1 MLVKFFKRGSTKDN
15 NYSTGGNGAKDY
27 LLGKDYADGIPS
39 RDKAILLQGD
49 PDAVTELINSLEFSK
64 IYTSGCL
71 AFDGIESQKIT
82 ESDKLKLMNEF
93 EQCLFNGLDANQ
105 YCGYWVEHGDKIDP
119 VTNTPRLELNF
130 VFANVELTSGKSLS
144 VYYDKVDQNRVNLW
158 KDITNYEMGLSDP
171 NAPQKKRSIRISQ
184 ELPKTIKEFKSMI
197 NDHITELFKDENI
210 NNRDDVIAEL
220 KTQNYEITAI
230 KPKSIS
236 IKNPLGGERP
246 IRLEGA
252 FYEQTFNSRT
262 DLTKPTESARNNR
275 KNDPARSRETDP
287 ISSYE
292 RVQNSKSEYE
302 KLLKVRADKLS
313 KRYPVRSDDRP
324 TAEVRSNNQLTT
336 SDNRPVARIGDS
348 ESSDY
353 TAVKRHSITPD
364 EFVNRVRAEN
374 KPSIGE
380 GSKPSTTA
388 DREPSSE
395 FRIERSG
402 ADNATIRLV
411 RNDSLIANNDNDN
424 NVETKITQKPQAEPP
439 KPPPPIARPTP
450 DNRPTP
456 FNTQSTKKTKDK
468 EQDNYTFE
476 PNLRNNTNDRQST
489 NADNQNHFN
498 QFIKNFNQHTKQF
511 FERVTGTAKQGYER
525 LSSHIAEFKEQRQQR
540 STTIVG
546 LVGTATATNN
556 DIKRINDTA
565 TKLTS
570 DTKQA
575 SDRAKRANRELDRTN
590 QRAKPTTDYLHRVIA
605 VKLSIADKE
614 RIEREQALRQDQQRK
629 QAEVQKPKPT
639 ETPTAPTTQ
648 PKRSSFRP

>member
-15 NYSTGGNGAKDY
+15 NFSTGGNGAKDY

-49 PDAVTELINSLEFSK
+49 PEAVTELINSLEFSK

-93 EQCLFNGLDANQ
+93 EQCLFNGLDHNQ
-105 YCGYWVEHGDKIDP
+105 YAGYWVEHGDKIDP
-119 VTNTPRLELNF
+119 VTKTPRLELNF
-130 VFANVELTSGKSLS
+130 VFANVELTTGKSLS
-144 VYYDKVDQNRVNLW
+144 VYYDKVDQKRVNLW
-158 KDITNYEMGLSDP
+158 KDITNYEMQLSDP
-171 NAPQKKRSIRISQ
+171 NAPQRKRSIRISQ
-184 ELPKTIKEFKSMI
+184 ELPKTVKEFKSMI

-220 KTQNYEITAI
+220 KAQNYEITAI

-236 IKNPLGGERP
+236 IKNPMGGERP
-246 IRLEGA
+246 IRLDGA
-252 FYEQTFNSRT
+252 FYEQTFDTRT
-262 DLTKPTESARNNR
+262 NLTKPTVTQGNDR
-275 KNDPARSRETDP
+275 KDDPSRSRETDP
-287 ISSYE
+287 RSSYE
-292 RVQNSKSEYE
+292 RVQKSKSEYE
-302 KLLKVRADKLS
+302 KLLRVRADKLS
-313 KRYPVRSDDRP
+313 KRYAVRSDDRP
-324 TAEVRSNNQLTT
+324 RAQVQSDNQLTT
-336 SDNRPVARIGDS
+336 SDNRPATRIGDS

-364 EFVNRVRAEN
+364 EFVNRVRN
-374 KPSIGE
+374 IGNPNTGE
-380 GSKPSTTA
+380 SSKPSATT
-388 DREPSSE
+388 DREPYSE
-395 FRIERSG
+395 FRATRS
-402 ADNATIRLV
+402 DENNNAIRLV
-411 RNDSLIANNDNDN
+411 RNDSPIIDNDNDRI
-424 NVETKITQKPQAEPP
+424 VETKITQKPQAEPP

-456 FNTQSTKKTKDK
+456 FNTQSTKKNKDK

-476 PNLRNNTNDRQST
+476 PQDKDYDRQSANT
-489 NADNQNHFN
+489 DNQNHFN

-511 FERVTGTAKQGYER
+511 FERITGTAKHGYER

-540 STTIVG
+540 SATIVE

-565 TKLTS
+565 TKLIS

-575 SDRAKRANRELDRTN
+575 SDRAERANRELDRTN
-590 QRAKPTTDYLHRVIA
+590 QRAKPTTDYLERVIA
-605 VKLSIADKE
+605 VKLSIADRE

>member
-15 NYSTGGNGAKDY
+15 NFSTGGNGAKDY

-49 PDAVTELINSLEFSK
+49 PDAVTELINGLEFSK

-93 EQCLFNGLDANQ
+93 EQCLFNGLDHNQ
-105 YCGYWVEHGDKIDP
+105 YAGYWVEHGDKIDP

-130 VFANVELTSGKSLS
+130 VFANVELTTGKSLS

-158 KDITNYEMGLSDP
+158 KDIINHEMQLSDP
-171 NAPQKKRSIRISQ
+171 NSPQKKRSIRISQ
-184 ELPKTIKEFKSMI
+184 ELPKTVKEFKSMI

-220 KTQNYEITAI
+220 KAQNYEITAV

-236 IKNPLGGERP
+236 IKSPLGGERP

-262 DLTKPTESARNNR
+262 DLTKPTVTQGNDR
-275 KNDPARSRETDP
+275 KNDQARSRETDP
-287 ISSYE
+287 RSSYE

-302 KLLKVRADKLS
+302 KLLRVRADKLS

-324 TAEVRSNNQLTT
+324 RAQVQSDNQLTT
-336 SDNRPVARIGDS
+336 SDNRPVARAGDS

-364 EFVNRVRAEN
+364 EFINRVRETN
-374 KPSIGE
+374 RPDVGE
-380 GSKPSTTA
+380 SSKPSTTA
-388 DREPSSE
+388 GREPSSE

-411 RNDSLIANNDNDN
+411 RNDSPIIDNDNGN

-456 FNTQSTKKTKDK
+456 FNTQSTKKNKDK

-476 PNLRNNTNDRQST
+476 PQDKDHDRQLL

-511 FERVTGTAKQGYER
+511 FETVTDRAKQGYER
-525 LSSHIAEFKEQRQQR
+525 LSSHIAEFKDGRQQR
-540 STTIVG
+540 STTIAG
-546 LVGTATATNN
+546 LTQTATATNN

-605 VKLSIADKE
+605 VKLSIADRQ
-614 RIEREQALRQDQQRK
+614 RIEREQALRQEQQIK
-629 QAEVQKPKPT
+629 AKAEVQKPKPT
-639 ETPTAPTTQ
+639 ETPTAPR
-648 PKRSSFRP
+648 PKPPRPR

>member
-15 NYSTGGNGAKDY
+15 NFSTGGNGAKDY

-49 PDAVTELINSLEFSK
+49 PDAVTELINGLEFSK

-93 EQCLFNGLDANQ
+93 EQCLFNGLDHNQ
-105 YCGYWVEHGDKIDP
+105 YAGYWVEHGDKIDP
-119 VTNTPRLELNF
+119 VTKTPRLELNF

-158 KDITNYEMGLSDP
+158 KDITNHEMQLSDP

-236 IKNPLGGERP
+236 IKNPMGGERP

-252 FYEQTFNSRT
+252 FYEQTFDTRT
-262 DLTKPTESARNNR
+262 NLAKLSESQGNDR

-302 KLLKVRADKLS
+302 RLLKVRADKLS
-313 KRYPVRSDDRP
+313 KRYPIRSDDRP
-324 TAEVRSNNQLTT
+324 RAQVQSDNQLTT

-364 EFVNRVRAEN
+364 QFINRIRAEN
-374 KPSIGE
+374 S
-380 GSKPSTTA
+380 PSTGESSSPSSTA
-388 DREPSSE
+388 DREPYSE
-395 FRIERSG
+395 FRATRS
-402 ADNATIRLV
+402 DENNNAIRLV
-411 RNDSLIANNDNDN
+411 RNDSPIIDNDNDRI
-424 NVETKITQKPQAEPP
+424 VETKITQKPQAEPP

-456 FNTQSTKKTKDK
+456 FNAQSTKKNKDK

-476 PNLRNNTNDRQST
+476 PQDKDHDRQST
-489 NADNQNHFN
+489 NADNQNYFNGFIKHFN
-498 QFIKNFNQHTKQF
+498 HSTKQF
-511 FERVTGTAKQGYER
+511 LERVAGTAKQGYER
-525 LSSHIAEFKEQRQQR
+525 LSSHVRQLKDIQQQR
-540 STTIVG
+540 SATIDNAT
-546 LVGTATATNN
+546 GTATATNN

-565 TKLTS
+565 TKLIS

-590 QRAKPTTDYLHRVIA
+590 QRAKPTTDYLQRVIA
-605 VKLSIADKE
+605 VKLSIADRE
-614 RIEREQALRQDQQRK
+614 RIEREQTLRQEQQRK

-639 ETPTAPTTQ
+639 ETPTAQ
-648 PKRSSFRP
+648 RPKPPRPR

>member
-27 LLGKDYADGIPS
+27 LLGKDYAEGIPS
-39 RDKAILLQGD
+39 RDKAVLLQGD
-49 PDAVTELINSLEFSK
+49 PEAVTELINSLEFSK

-119 VTNTPRLELNF
+119 VTKTPRLELNF

-158 KDITNYEMGLSDP
+158 KDITNHEMQLSDP

-184 ELPKTIKEFKSMI
+184 ELPKTVKEFKSMI

-220 KTQNYEITAI
+220 KAQNYEITAI

-236 IKNPLGGERP
+236 IKSPLGGERP
-246 IRLEGA
+246 IRLDGA

-262 DLTKPTESARNNR
+262 DLTKPTVTQGNDR
-275 KNDPARSRETDP
+275 KNDQARSRETDP
-287 ISSYE
+287 RSSYE

-302 KLLKVRADKLS
+302 KLLRVRADKLS
-313 KRYPVRSDDRP
+313 KRYSVRSDDRP

-336 SDNRPVARIGDS
+336 SDNRPARTVSDS

-353 TAVKRHSITPD
+353 TTVKRHSITPD
-364 EFVNRVRAEN
+364 QFINRIRAEN
-374 KPSIGE
+374 SPSTGE
-380 GSKPSTTA
+380 SSKPSATA
-388 DREPSSE
+388 DREPHRE
-395 FRIERSG
+395 FGIEGSG
-402 ADNATIRLV
+402 TNNATIRFI
-411 RNDSLIANNDNDN
+411 RNDSLIVNNDNGN
-424 NVETKITQKPQAEPP
+424 NVETKIAQKPQAEPP

-456 FNTQSTKKTKDK
+456 FNTQSTKKNKDK
-468 EQDNYTFE
+468 EQNNYTFE
-476 PNLRNNTNDRQST
+476 PNLRNNTNDRQSIDP
-489 NADNQNHFN
+489 NNQNYFNGFIKHFN
-498 QFIKNFNQHTKQF
+498 DSTKQF
-511 FERVTGTAKQGYER
+511 FETVTDRAKQGYER

-540 STTIVG
+540 SATIVE

-565 TKLTS
+565 TKLTI

-575 SDRAKRANRELDRTN
+575 SDRAERANRELDRTN
-590 QRAKPTTDYLHRVIA
+590 QRAKPTADYLERVIA
-605 VKLSIADKE
+605 VKLSIADRQ

-639 ETPTAPTTQ
+639 ETPTAPR
-648 PKRSSFRP
+648 PKPPRPR

>member
-15 NYSTGGNGAKDY
+15 NFSTGGNGAKDY

-49 PDAVTELINSLEFSK
+49 PDAVTELINGLEFSK

-93 EQCLFNGLDANQ
+93 EQCLFSGLDRNQ

-130 VFANVELTSGKSLS
+130 VFANVELTTGKSLS

-158 KDITNYEMGLSDP
+158 KDITNHEMQLSDP
-171 NAPQKKRSIRISQ
+171 NSPQKKRSIRISQ
-184 ELPKTIKEFKSMI
+184 ELPKTVKEFKSMI

-220 KTQNYEITAI
+220 KAQNYEITAV

-236 IKNPLGGERP
+236 IKSPLGGERP

-262 DLTKPTESARNNR
+262 DLTKPTVTQGNDR
-275 KNDPARSRETDP
+275 KNDQARSRETDP
-287 ISSYE
+287 RSSYE

-302 KLLKVRADKLS
+302 KLLRVRADKLS

-324 TAEVRSNNQLTT
+324 RAQVQSDNQLTA

-348 ESSDY
+348 ESGDY

-364 EFVNRVRAEN
+364 EFVNRVRN
-374 KPSIGE
+374 IGNPNTGE
-380 GSKPSTTA
+380 SSKPSTTA
-388 DREPSSE
+388 DREPYSE
-395 FRIERSG
+395 FRATRS
-402 ADNATIRLV
+402 DENNNAIRLV
-411 RNDSLIANNDNDN
+411 RNDSPIIDNDNDRI
-424 NVETKITQKPQAEPP
+424 VETKITQKPQAEPP
-439 KPPPPIARPTP
+439 KPPPPIARTTP
-450 DNRPTP
+450 EQRPTP

-476 PNLRNNTNDRQST
+476 PQDKDHDRQSANT
-489 NADNQNHFN
+489 YNQNYFN
-498 QFIKNFNQHTKQF
+498 GFIQQFNHSTKQF
-511 FERVTGTAKQGYER
+511 FETVTGRAKQGYER
-525 LSSHIAEFKEQRQQR
+525 LSSHVRQLKDIQQQR
-540 STTIVG
+540 STTIAG
-546 LVGTATATNN
+546 LTQTATTTNN

-605 VKLSIADKE
+605 VKLSIADRQ

-629 QAEVQKPKPT
+629 QVGVQKDKSTEKPT
-639 ETPTAPTTQ
+639 PPTTH

>member
-15 NYSTGGNGAKDY
+15 NFSTGGNGAKDY

-49 PDAVTELINSLEFSK
+49 PDAVTELINGLEFSK

-93 EQCLFNGLDANQ
+93 EQCLFNGLDRNQ

-119 VTNTPRLELNF
+119 VTKTPRLELNF

-158 KDITNYEMGLSDP
+158 KDITNHEMQLSDP

-184 ELPKTIKEFKSMI
+184 ELPKTVKEFKSMI

-220 KTQNYEITAI
+220 KAQNYEITAI

-236 IKNPLGGERP
+236 IKNPMGGERP

-252 FYEQTFNSRT
+252 FYEQTFDTRT
-262 DLTKPTESARNNR
+262 NLAKLSESQGNDR
-275 KNDPARSRETDP
+275 KNDPSGSRETDP

-292 RVQNSKSEYE
+292 RVQKSKSEYE
-302 KLLKVRADKLS
+302 KLLRVRADKLS

-324 TAEVRSNNQLTT
+324 RAQVQSDNQLTA

-364 EFVNRVRAEN
+364 EFINRVRETN
-374 KPSIGE
+374 RPDVGE
-380 GSKPSTTA
+380 GSKPSATA
-388 DREPSSE
+388 GRESSSE
-395 FRIERSG
+395 FRIKRSG
-402 ADNATIRLV
+402 ADNATIRLI
-411 RNDSLIANNDNDN
+411 RNDRLIANNDNDN
-424 NVETKITQKPQAEPP
+424 NVEAKITQKPQAEPP

-468 EQDNYTFE
+468 EKNNYTFE
-476 PNLRNNTNDRQST
+476 PQDKDHDRQSANT
-489 NADNQNHFN
+489 YNQNYFN
-498 QFIKNFNQHTKQF
+498 GFIQQFNHSTKQF
-511 FERVTGTAKQGYER
+511 FETVTGRAKQGYER
-525 LSSHIAEFKEQRQQR
+525 LSSHVRQLKDIQQQR
-540 STTIVG
+540 STTIAG
-546 LVGTATATNN
+546 LTQTATTTNN

-590 QRAKPTTDYLHRVIA
+590 QRAKPTTDYLQRVIA

-614 RIEREQALRQDQQRK
+614 RIEREQTLRQEQQRK

-639 ETPTAPTTQ
+639 ETPTAQ
-648 PKRSSFRP
+648 RPKPPRPR

>member
-15 NYSTGGNGAKDY
+15 NFSTGGNGAKDY

-49 PDAVTELINSLEFSK
+49 PDAVTELINGLEFSK

-93 EQCLFNGLDANQ
+93 EQCLFNGLDPNQ
-105 YCGYWVEHGDKIDP
+105 FAGYWVEHGDKIDP
-119 VTNTPRLELNF
+119 VTKTPRLELNF

-158 KDITNYEMGLSDP
+158 KDITNHEMQLSDP

-184 ELPKTIKEFKSMI
+184 ELPKTVKEFKSMI

-220 KTQNYEITAI
+220 KAQNYEITSI

-236 IKNPLGGERP
+236 IKSPLGGERP

-336 SDNRPVARIGDS
+336 SDNRPVARISDS

-364 EFVNRVRAEN
+364 EFINRVRN
-374 KPSIGE
+374 IGNPNTGE
-380 GSKPSTTA
+380 SSKPSATA
-388 DREPSSE
+388 DREPHRE
-395 FRIERSG
+395 FGIEGSG
-402 ADNATIRLV
+402 TNNATIRFI
-411 RNDSLIANNDNDN
+411 RNDSPIIDNDNGN

-439 KPPPPIARPTP
+439 KPPPPNARPTP

-476 PNLRNNTNDRQST
+476 PQDKDHDRQPT
-489 NADNQNHFN
+489 NANNQNYFN
-498 QFIKNFNQHTKQF
+498 GFIKNFNQHTKQF
-511 FERVTGTAKQGYER
+511 LERVAGTAKQGYER

-540 STTIVG
+540 STTIAG
-546 LVGTATATNN
+546 LTQTATTTNN
-556 DIKRINDTA
+556 DIERIHDTA
-565 TKLTS
+565 TKLTI

-590 QRAKPTTDYLHRVIA
+590 QRAKQTTDYLERVIA

-614 RIEREQALRQDQQRK
+614 RIEREQALRQEQQRK

-639 ETPTAPTTQ
+639 ETPTAQ
-648 PKRSSFRP
+648 RPKPPRPR

>member
-15 NYSTGGNGAKDY
+15 NFSTGGNGAKDY

-93 EQCLFNGLDANQ
+93 EQCLFNGLDHNQ
-105 YCGYWVEHGDKIDP
+105 YAGYWVEHGDKIDP
-119 VTNTPRLELNF
+119 VTKTPRLELNF

-158 KDITNYEMGLSDP
+158 KDITNHEMQLSDP

-184 ELPKTIKEFKSMI
+184 ELPKTVKEFKSMI

-220 KTQNYEITAI
+220 KAQNYEITAI

-236 IKNPLGGERP
+236 IKSPLGGERP
-246 IRLEGA
+246 IRLDGA
-252 FYEQTFNSRT
+252 FYEQTFNSRA
-262 DLTKPTESARNNR
+262 DLAKPSESQGNNR
-275 KNDPARSRETDP
+275 KNDQTRGRETDP
-287 ISSYE
+287 LSSYE
-292 RVQNSKSEYE
+292 RVQKSKSEYE
-302 KLLKVRADKLS
+302 KLLRVRADKLS
-313 KRYPVRSDDRP
+313 KRYPIRSDDRP
-324 TAEVRSNNQLTT
+324 ATQVRSDNQLTT
-336 SDNRPVARIGDS
+336 SDNRPATRIGDS

-353 TAVKRHSITPD
+353 TAVKRHSITPN
-364 EFVNRVRAEN
+364 EFINRVRAEN

-388 DREPSSE
+388 DREPHSE
-395 FRIERSG
+395 FRIEKSS

-411 RNDSLIANNDNDN
+411 RNDSLIANNDNDSY
-424 NVETKITQKPQAEPP
+424 VETKITQKPQAEPP

-456 FNTQSTKKTKDK
+456 FNTQSTQKNKDK

-476 PNLRNNTNDRQST
+476 PQDKDHDRQLL
-489 NADNQNHFN
+489 NPNNQNYFNGFIKHFN
-498 QFIKNFNQHTKQF
+498 HSTKQF
-511 FERVTGTAKQGYER
+511 LERVAGTAKQGYER
-525 LSSHIAEFKEQRQQR
+525 LSSYAREFKDGRQQR
-540 STTIVG
+540 SATITGLTQTT
-546 LVGTATATNN
+546 TATNN
-556 DIKRINDTA
+556 DIERIHDTA

-639 ETPTAPTTQ
+639 ETTTAPTPQ

>member
-27 LLGKDYADGIPS
+27 LLGKDYAEGIPS
-39 RDKAILLQGD
+39 RDKAVLLQGD
-49 PDAVTELINSLEFSK
+49 PEAVTELINSLEFSK

-93 EQCLFNGLDANQ
+93 EQCLFNGLDRNQ

-119 VTNTPRLELNF
+119 VTKTPRLELNF

-158 KDITNYEMGLSDP
+158 KDITNAEMGLSDP

-184 ELPKTIKEFKSMI
+184 ELPKTVKEFKSMI

-220 KTQNYEITAI
+220 KAQNYEITAI

-236 IKNPLGGERP
+236 IKSPLGGERP
-246 IRLEGA
+246 IRLDGA
-252 FYEQTFNSRT
+252 FYEQTFDTRT
-262 DLTKPTESARNNR
+262 NLAKPTESARNDR

-292 RVQNSKSEYE
+292 RVQKSKSEYE
-302 KLLKVRADKLS
+302 KLLRVRADKLS
-313 KRYPVRSDDRP
+313 KRYSVRSDDRP
-324 TAEVRSNNQLTT
+324 TAEVRSDNRVST
-336 SDNRPVARIGDS
+336 SDNRPVRAVGDS

-364 EFVNRVRAEN
+364 EFINRIRAEN
-374 KPSIGE
+374 SPSTGE
-380 GSKPSTTA
+380 SSKPSATA
-388 DREPSSE
+388 DREPYSE
-395 FRIERSG
+395 FRATRS
-402 ADNATIRLV
+402 DENNNAIRLV
-411 RNDSLIANNDNDN
+411 RNDSPIIDNDNGN

-439 KPPPPIARPTP
+439 KPPPPTARPTP

-456 FNTQSTKKTKDK
+456 FNTQSTKKNKDK

-476 PNLRNNTNDRQST
+476 PQDKDHDRQSANT
-489 NADNQNHFN
+489 DNQNYFN
-498 QFIKNFNQHTKQF
+498 NFIQQFNHSTKQF
-511 FERVTGTAKQGYER
+511 FETVTDRAKQGYER
-525 LSSHIAEFKEQRQQR
+525 LSSYAREFKDGRQQR
-540 STTIVG
+540 SATLVG
-546 LVGTATATNN
+546 LTQTATATNN

-565 TKLTS
+565 TKLTI

-605 VKLSIADKE
+605 VKLSIADRE
-614 RIEREQALRQDQQRK
+614 RIEREQALRQEQQIK
-629 QAEVQKPKPT
+629 AEVQKPKPT
-639 ETPTAPTTQ
+639 ETPTAPTPQ
-648 PKRSSFRP
+648 PKRSNFRP

>member
-15 NYSTGGNGAKDY
+15 NFSTGGNGAKDY

-49 PDAVTELINSLEFSK
+49 PDAVTELINGLEFSK

-93 EQCLFNGLDANQ
+93 EQCLFNGLDRNQ

-119 VTNTPRLELNF
+119 ITKTPRLELNF

-158 KDITNYEMGLSDP
+158 KDITNHEMQLSDP

-184 ELPKTIKEFKSMI
+184 ELPKTVKEFKSMI

-220 KTQNYEITAI
+220 KAQNYEITAI

-262 DLTKPTESARNNR
+262 DLTKPAITQRDDR

-287 ISSYE
+287 ISNYE

-302 KLLKVRADKLS
+302 KLLRVRADKLS
-313 KRYPVRSDDRP
+313 KRYPIRSDDRP
-324 TAEVRSNNQLTT
+324 ATQVRSDNQLTT
-336 SDNRPVARIGDS
+336 SDNRPVRAVGDS

-364 EFVNRVRAEN
+364 EFINRVRAEN
-374 KPSIGE
+374 SPSTGE

-388 DREPSSE
+388 DGEPYSE
-395 FRIERSG
+395 FRATRS
-402 ADNATIRLV
+402 DENNNAIRLV
-411 RNDSLIANNDNDN
+411 RNDSLIVNNDNGN

-456 FNTQSTKKTKDK
+456 FNTQSTKKNKDK

-476 PNLRNNTNDRQST
+476 PQDKDHDRQSANT
-489 NADNQNHFN
+489 DNQNYFN
-498 QFIKNFNQHTKQF
+498 NFIQQFNHSTKQF
-511 FERVTGTAKQGYER
+511 FETVAGRTKQGYER
-525 LSSHIAEFKEQRQQR
+525 LSSHIAEFKDGRQQR
-540 STTIVG
+540 SATIAG
-546 LVGTATATNN
+546 LTQTATATNN
-556 DIKRINDTA
+556 DIERIHDTA

-590 QRAKPTTDYLHRVIA
+590 QRAKQATDYLQRVIA
-605 VKLSIADKE
+605 VKLSIADRE
-614 RIEREQALRQDQQRK
+614 HIEREQALRQDQQRK

-639 ETPTAPTTQ
+639 ETPTAPR
-648 PKRSSFRP
+648 PKPPRPR

>member
-15 NYSTGGNGAKDY
+15 NFSTGGNGAKDY

-49 PDAVTELINSLEFSK
+49 PDAVTELINGLEFSK

-93 EQCLFNGLDANQ
+93 EQCLFNGLDPNQ
-105 YCGYWVEHGDKIDP
+105 FAGYWVEHGDKIDP
-119 VTNTPRLELNF
+119 VTKTPRLELNF

-158 KDITNYEMGLSDP
+158 KDITNHEMQLSDP

-184 ELPKTIKEFKSMI
+184 ELPKTVKEFKSMI

-220 KTQNYEITAI
+220 KAQNYEITAI

-252 FYEQTFNSRT
+252 FYEQTFDTRT
-262 DLTKPTESARNNR
+262 NLAKLSESQGNDR
-275 KNDPARSRETDP
+275 KNDPSGGRETDP

-302 KLLKVRADKLS
+302 RLLKVRADKLS
-313 KRYPVRSDDRP
+313 KRYPIRSDDRP

-336 SDNRPVARIGDS
+336 SDNRPARTVSDS

-353 TAVKRHSITPD
+353 TTVKRHSITPD
-364 EFVNRVRAEN
+364 EFVNRVRN
-374 KPSIGE
+374 IGDPNTGE
-380 GSKPSTTA
+380 SSKPSTTA
-388 DREPSSE
+388 GREPHRE
-395 FRIERSG
+395 FGIERSG
-402 ADNATIRLV
+402 TNNATIRLV
-411 RNDSLIANNDNDN
+411 RNDSPIIDNDNDSH
-424 NVETKITQKPQAEPP
+424 VETKITQKPQAEPP

-525 LSSHIAEFKEQRQQR
+525 LSSHISEFKDGRQQR
-540 STTIVG
+540 SATIDNAT
-546 LVGTATATNN
+546 GTATATNN

-605 VKLSIADKE
+605 VKLSIADRQ
-614 RIEREQALRQDQQRK
+614 RIEREQALRQEQQIK
-629 QAEVQKPKPT
+629 AKAEVQKPKPT
-639 ETPTAPTTQ
+639 ETPTAPR
-648 PKRSSFRP
+648 PKPPRPR

>member
-15 NYSTGGNGAKDY
+15 NFSTGGNGAKDY

-39 RDKAILLQGD
+39 RDKAVLLQGD
-49 PDAVTELINSLEFSK
+49 PDAVTELINGLEFSK

-93 EQCLFNGLDANQ
+93 EQCLFNGLDPNQ
-105 YCGYWVEHGDKIDP
+105 FAGYWVEHGDKIDP
-119 VTNTPRLELNF
+119 VTKTPRLELNF

-158 KDITNYEMGLSDP
+158 KDITNHEMQLSDP

-184 ELPKTIKEFKSMI
+184 ELPKTVKEFKSMI

-220 KTQNYEITAI
+220 KAQNYEITAI

-236 IKNPLGGERP
+236 IKNPMGGERP

-252 FYEQTFNSRT
+252 FYEQTFDTRT
-262 DLTKPTESARNNR
+262 NLAKLSESQGNDR
-275 KNDPARSRETDP
+275 KNDPSGSRETDP

-292 RVQNSKSEYE
+292 RVQKSKSEYE
-302 KLLKVRADKLS
+302 KLLRVRADKLS

-324 TAEVRSNNQLTT
+324 RAQVQSDNQLTA
-336 SDNRPVARIGDS
+336 SDNRPVRAVGDS

-364 EFVNRVRAEN
+364 EFVNRVRN
-374 KPSIGE
+374 IGNPNTGE
-380 GSKPSTTA
+380 SSKPSTTA
-388 DREPSSE
+388 GREPSSE

-411 RNDSLIANNDNDN
+411 RNDSPIIDNDNGN
-424 NVETKITQKPQAEPP
+424 NVETKITQKPQAEPL

-456 FNTQSTKKTKDK
+456 FNAQSTKKTKDK

-476 PNLRNNTNDRQST
+476 PNLRNNTNDRQPT
-489 NADNQNHFN
+489 NTNNQNYFN
-498 QFIKNFNQHTKQF
+498 NFIQQFNHSTKQF
-511 FERVTGTAKQGYER
+511 FETVTDRAKQGYER
-525 LSSHIAEFKEQRQQR
+525 LSSYAREFKDGRQQR
-540 STTIVG
+540 SATIAG
-546 LVGTATATNN
+546 LTQTATTTNN

-565 TKLTS
+565 TKLIS

-639 ETPTAPTTQ
+639 ETTTSPR
-648 PKRSSFRP
+648 PKPPRPR

>member
-15 NYSTGGNGAKDY
+15 NFSTGGNGAKDY

-49 PDAVTELINSLEFSK
+49 PDAVTELINGLEFSK

-105 YCGYWVEHGDKIDP
+105 YAGYWVEHGDKIDP

-158 KDITNYEMGLSDP
+158 KDITNAEMGLSDP

-184 ELPKTIKEFKSMI
+184 ELPKTVKEFKSMI

-220 KTQNYEITAI
+220 KAQNYEITAI

-236 IKNPLGGERP
+236 IKNPMGGERP

-324 TAEVRSNNQLTT
+324 ATQVRSDNQLTA

-364 EFVNRVRAEN
+364 QFINRIRAEN
-374 KPSIGE
+374 SPSTGE
-380 GSKPSTTA
+380 SSKPSAKA
-388 DREPSSE
+388 DRESYSE
-395 FRIERSG
+395 FRATRS
-402 ADNATIRLV
+402 DENNNAIRLV
-411 RNDSLIANNDNDN
+411 RNDSPVIDNDNDRI
-424 NVETKITQKPQAEPP
+424 VETKITQKPQAEPP

-456 FNTQSTKKTKDK
+456 FNTQSTKKNKDK

-476 PNLRNNTNDRQST
+476 PQDKDHDRQSANT
-489 NADNQNHFN
+489 DNQNYFN
-498 QFIKNFNQHTKQF
+498 NFIQQFNHSTKQF
-511 FERVTGTAKQGYER
+511 FETVTGRAKQGYER
-525 LSSHIAEFKEQRQQR
+525 LSSHIAEFKDGRQQR
-540 STTIVG
+540 SATIDNAT
-546 LVGTATATNN
+546 GTATATNN
-556 DIKRINDTA
+556 DIERIHDTA
-565 TKLTS
+565 TKLIS

-575 SDRAKRANRELDRTN
+575 SDRAERANRELDRTN
-590 QRAKPTTDYLHRVIA
+590 QRAKPTTDYLERVIA
-605 VKLSIADKE
+605 VKLSIADRE

-639 ETPTAPTTQ
+639 ETPTAPR
-648 PKRSSFRP
+648 PKPPRPR

>member
-15 NYSTGGNGAKDY
+15 NFSTGGNGAKDY
-27 LLGKDYADGIPS
+27 LLGKDYAGGIPS
-39 RDKAILLQGD
+39 RDKAVLLQGD
-49 PDAVTELINSLEFSK
+49 PDAVTELINGLEFSK

-93 EQCLFNGLDANQ
+93 EQCLFNGLDPNQ
-105 YCGYWVEHGDKIDP
+105 FAGYWVEHGDKIDP
-119 VTNTPRLELNF
+119 VTKTPRLELNF

-158 KDITNYEMGLSDP
+158 KDITNAEMGLSDP

-184 ELPKTIKEFKSMI
+184 ELPKTVKEFKSMI

-220 KTQNYEITAI
+220 KAQNYEITAI

-262 DLTKPTESARNNR
+262 DLTKPSESQGNNR
-275 KNDPARSRETDP
+275 KNDPSGSRETDQR
-287 ISSYE
+287 SSYE
-292 RVQNSKSEYE
+292 RVQKSKSEYE
-302 KLLKVRADKLS
+302 KLLRVRADKLS
-313 KRYPVRSDDRP
+313 KRYPIRSDDRP
-324 TAEVRSNNQLTT
+324 RAQVRSDNQLTT
-336 SDNRPVARIGDS
+336 SDNRPVRAVGDS

-374 KPSIGE
+374 SPSTGE
-380 GSKPSTTA
+380 SSKPSATA
-388 DREPSSE
+388 NREPHRE
-395 FRIERSG
+395 FGIEGSG
-402 ADNATIRLV
+402 TNNATIRFI
-411 RNDSLIANNDNDN
+411 RNDSLIVNNDNGN

-450 DNRPTP
+450 DNRTTP
-456 FNTQSTKKTKDK
+456 FNTQSTKKNKDK
-468 EQDNYTFE
+468 EQNNYTFE
-476 PNLRNNTNDRQST
+476 PQDKDHDRQSANT
-489 NADNQNHFN
+489 DNQNYFN
-498 QFIKNFNQHTKQF
+498 NFIQQFNHSTKQF
-511 FERVTGTAKQGYER
+511 FETVTDRAKQGYER
-525 LSSHIAEFKEQRQQR
+525 LSSHIAEFKDGRQQR
-540 STTIVG
+540 SATIVE

-605 VKLSIADKE
+605 VKLSIADRQ
-614 RIEREQALRQDQQRK
+614 RIEREQALRQEQQIK
-629 QAEVQKPKPT
+629 AKAEVQKPKPT
-639 ETPTAPTTQ
+639 ETPTAPR
-648 PKRSSFRP
+648 PKPPRPR

>member
-15 NYSTGGNGAKDY
+15 NFSTGGNGAKDY

-93 EQCLFNGLDANQ
+93 EQCLFSGLDRNQ

-158 KDITNYEMGLSDP
+158 KDITNAEMGLSDP

-184 ELPKTIKEFKSMI
+184 ELPKTVKEFKSMI

-220 KTQNYEITAI
+220 KAQNYEITAI

-236 IKNPLGGERP
+236 IKSPLGGERP
-246 IRLEGA
+246 IRLDGA
-252 FYEQTFNSRT
+252 FYEQTFDTRT
-262 DLTKPTESARNNR
+262 NLTKPTVTQGNDR
-275 KNDPARSRETDP
+275 KDDPSRSRETDP
-287 ISSYE
+287 RSSYE
-292 RVQNSKSEYE
+292 RVQKSKSEYE
-302 KLLKVRADKLS
+302 KLLRVRADKLS

-324 TAEVRSNNQLTT
+324 RAQVQSDNQLTA

-348 ESSDY
+348 ESGDY

-364 EFVNRVRAEN
+364 EFVNRVRN
-374 KPSIGE
+374 IGNPNTGE
-380 GSKPSTTA
+380 SSKPSTTA
-388 DREPSSE
+388 GREPSSE

-411 RNDSLIANNDNDN
+411 RNDSPIIDNDNGN

-439 KPPPPIARPTP
+439 KPPPPTARTTP

-476 PNLRNNTNDRQST
+476 PQDKDHDRQSANT
-489 NADNQNHFN
+489 DNQNYFNGFIKHFN
-498 QFIKNFNQHTKQF
+498 DSTKQF
-511 FERVTGTAKQGYER
+511 FETVTDRAKQGYER
-525 LSSHIAEFKEQRQQR
+525 LSSYAREFKDGRQQR
-540 STTIVG
+540 SATIDNAT
-546 LVGTATATNN
+546 GTATATNN

-565 TKLTS
+565 TKLIS

-614 RIEREQALRQDQQRK
+614 RIEREQALRQEQQIK
-629 QAEVQKPKPT
+629 AEVQKPKPT
-639 ETPTAPTTQ
+639 ETPTATTTQ

>member
-15 NYSTGGNGAKDY
+15 NFSTGGNGAKDY

-49 PDAVTELINSLEFSK
+49 PDAVTELINGLEFSK

-93 EQCLFNGLDANQ
+93 EQCLFNGLDPNQ
-105 YCGYWVEHGDKIDP
+105 FAGYWVEHGDKIDP
-119 VTNTPRLELNF
+119 VTKTPRLELNF

-158 KDITNYEMGLSDP
+158 KDITNHEMQLSDP

-184 ELPKTIKEFKSMI
+184 ELPKTVKEFKSMI

-220 KTQNYEITAI
+220 KAQNYEITAI

-252 FYEQTFNSRT
+252 FYEQTFDSRT
-262 DLTKPTESARNNR
+262 DLAKPTESARNNR

-287 ISSYE
+287 LSSYE
-292 RVQNSKSEYE
+292 RVQKSKSEYE
-302 KLLKVRADKLS
+302 KLLRVRADKLS
-313 KRYPVRSDDRP
+313 KRYAVRSDDRP
-324 TAEVRSNNQLTT
+324 RAQVRSDNQLTT
-336 SDNRPVARIGDS
+336 SDNRTVARISDS

-353 TAVKRHSITPD
+353 TAVKRHSITPN
-364 EFVNRVRAEN
+364 EFINRVRAEN
-374 KPSIGE
+374 SPSTGE
-380 GSKPSTTA
+380 SSKPSATA
-388 DREPSSE
+388 DREPHRE
-395 FRIERSG
+395 FRATRS
-402 ADNATIRLV
+402 DENNNAIRLV
-411 RNDSLIANNDNDN
+411 RNDSPIIDNDNDRI
-424 NVETKITQKPQAEPP
+424 VETKITQKPQVELS
-439 KPPPPIARPTP
+439 KPPPPTARPTP

-456 FNTQSTKKTKDK
+456 FNTQSTKKNKDK

-476 PNLRNNTNDRQST
+476 PNLRNNTNDRQSIDP
-489 NADNQNHFN
+489 NNQNYFN
-498 QFIKNFNQHTKQF
+498 NFIQQFNDSTKQF
-511 FERVTGTAKQGYER
+511 FETVTDRAKQGYER
-525 LSSHIAEFKEQRQQR
+525 LSSYAREFKDGRQQR
-540 STTIVG
+540 SATIDNAT
-546 LVGTATATNN
+546 GTATATNN

-590 QRAKPTTDYLHRVIA
+590 QRAKPTTDYLERVIA
-605 VKLSIADKE
+605 VKLSIADRE
-614 RIEREQALRQDQQRK
+614 RIEREQALRQEQQIK
-629 QAEVQKPKPT
+629 AEVQKPKPT
-639 ETPTAPTTQ
+639 ETPTAPTPQ

>member
-15 NYSTGGNGAKDY
+15 NFSTGGNGAKDY
-27 LLGKDYADGIPS
+27 LLGKDYAEGIPS
-39 RDKAILLQGD
+39 RDKAVLLQGD
-49 PDAVTELINSLEFSK
+49 PEAVTELINSLEFSK

-105 YCGYWVEHGDKIDP
+105 YAGYWVEHGDKIDP

-158 KDITNYEMGLSDP
+158 KDITNAEMGLSDP

-184 ELPKTIKEFKSMI
+184 ELPKTVKEFKSMI

-220 KTQNYEITAI
+220 KAQNYEITAI

-262 DLTKPTESARNNR
+262 DLTKPAITQRNNR
-275 KNDPARSRETDP
+275 KNDQTRGRETDP
-287 ISSYE
+287 RSSYE
-292 RVQNSKSEYE
+292 RVQKSKSEYE

-336 SDNRPVARIGDS
+336 SDNRPVRAVGDS

-374 KPSIGE
+374 SPSTGE
-380 GSKPSTTA
+380 SSKPSATA
-388 DREPSSE
+388 DREPHRE
-395 FRIERSG
+395 FGIEGSG
-402 ADNATIRLV
+402 TNNATIRFI
-411 RNDSLIANNDNDN
+411 RNDSLIVNNDNGN

-456 FNTQSTKKTKDK
+456 FNAQSTKKTKDK

-476 PNLRNNTNDRQST
+476 PQDKDHDRQST
-489 NADNQNHFN
+489 NADNQNYFNGFIKHFN
-498 QFIKNFNQHTKQF
+498 HSTKQF
-511 FERVTGTAKQGYER
+511 LERVAGTAKQGYER
-525 LSSHIAEFKEQRQQR
+525 LSSHIAEFKDGRQQR
-540 STTIVG
+540 SATIDNAT
-546 LVGTATATNN
+546 GTATATNN

-605 VKLSIADKE
+605 VKLSIADRQ
-614 RIEREQALRQDQQRK
+614 RIEREQALRQEQQIK
-629 QAEVQKPKPT
+629 AKAEVQKPKPT
-639 ETPTAPTTQ
+639 ETPTAPR
-648 PKRSSFRP
+648 PKPPRPR

>member
-27 LLGKDYADGIPS
+27 LLGKDYAEGIPS

-49 PDAVTELINSLEFSK
+49 PDAVTELINGLEFSK

-93 EQCLFNGLDANQ
+93 EQCLFNGLDRNQ

-119 VTNTPRLELNF
+119 VTKTPRLELNF

-158 KDITNYEMGLSDP
+158 KDITNHEMQLSDP

-184 ELPKTIKEFKSMI
+184 ELPKTVKEFKSMI

-220 KTQNYEITAI
+220 KAQNYEITAI

-236 IKNPLGGERP
+236 IKNPMGGERP

-252 FYEQTFNSRT
+252 FYEQTFDTRT
-262 DLTKPTESARNNR
+262 NLAKLSESQGNDR
-275 KNDPARSRETDP
+275 KNDPSGSRETDP

-292 RVQNSKSEYE
+292 RVQKSKSEYE
-302 KLLKVRADKLS
+302 KLLRVRADKLS
-313 KRYPVRSDDRP
+313 KRYSVRSDDRP
-324 TAEVRSNNQLTT
+324 TAEVRSDNRVST
-336 SDNRPVARIGDS
+336 SDNRPVRAVGDS

-364 EFVNRVRAEN
+364 EFINRIRAEN
-374 KPSIGE
+374 SPSTGE
-380 GSKPSTTA
+380 SSKPSTTA
-388 DREPSSE
+388 DREPHRE

-402 ADNATIRLV
+402 ADNATIRLI
-411 RNDSLIANNDNDN
+411 RNDSLIVNNDNGN

-450 DNRPTP
+450 DQRPTP
-456 FNTQSTKKTKDK
+456 FNTQSTKKNKDK

-476 PNLRNNTNDRQST
+476 PQDKDHDRQSANT
-489 NADNQNHFN
+489 DNQNYFN
-498 QFIKNFNQHTKQF
+498 NFIQQFNHSTKQF
-511 FERVTGTAKQGYER
+511 FETVTDRAKQGYER
-525 LSSHIAEFKEQRQQR
+525 LSSHIAEFKDGRQQR
-540 STTIVG
+540 SATIDNAT
-546 LVGTATATNN
+546 GTATATNN

-605 VKLSIADKE
+605 VKLSIADRQ
-614 RIEREQALRQDQQRK
+614 RIEREQALRQEQQIK
-629 QAEVQKPKPT
+629 AKAEVQKPKPT
-639 ETPTAPTTQ
+639 ETPTAPTPQ

>member
-15 NYSTGGNGAKDY
+15 NFSTGGNGAKDY
-27 LLGKDYADGIPS
+27 LLGKDYAEGIPS
-39 RDKAILLQGD
+39 RDKAVLLQGD
-49 PDAVTELINSLEFSK
+49 PEAVTELINSLEFSK

-105 YCGYWVEHGDKIDP
+105 YAGYWVEHGDKIDP

-184 ELPKTIKEFKSMI
+184 ELPKTVKEFKSMI

-220 KTQNYEITAI
+220 KAQNYEITSI

-236 IKNPLGGERP
+236 IKSPLGGERP
-246 IRLEGA
+246 IRLDGA
-252 FYEQTFNSRT
+252 FYEQTFDTRT
-262 DLTKPTESARNNR
+262 NLTKPTVTQGNDR
-275 KNDPARSRETDP
+275 KDDPSRSRETDP

-292 RVQNSKSEYE
+292 RVQKSKSEYE
-302 KLLKVRADKLS
+302 KLLRVRADKLS
-313 KRYPVRSDDRP
+313 KRYAVRSDDRP
-324 TAEVRSNNQLTT
+324 RAQVQSDNQLTA

-364 EFVNRVRAEN
+364 EFVNRVRN
-374 KPSIGE
+374 IGNPNTGE
-380 GSKPSTTA
+380 SSKPSAKA
-388 DREPSSE
+388 DREPYSE
-395 FRIERSG
+395 FRATRS
-402 ADNATIRLV
+402 DENNNAIRLV
-411 RNDSLIANNDNDN
+411 RNDSLIVNNDNGN

-456 FNTQSTKKTKDK
+456 FNTQSTQKNKDK

-476 PNLRNNTNDRQST
+476 PQDKDHDRQLL
-489 NADNQNHFN
+489 NPNNQNYFNGFIKHFN
-498 QFIKNFNQHTKQF
+498 DSTKQF
-511 FERVTGTAKQGYER
+511 FETVTDRAKQGYER
-525 LSSHIAEFKEQRQQR
+525 LSSYAREFKDGRQQR
-540 STTIVG
+540 STTIAG
-546 LVGTATATNN
+546 LTQTATATNN

-565 TKLTS
+565 TKLIS

-639 ETPTAPTTQ
+639 ETPTAPTPQ

>member
-27 LLGKDYADGIPS
+27 LLGKDYAEGIPS
-39 RDKAILLQGD
+39 RDKAVLLQGD
-49 PDAVTELINSLEFSK
+49 PEAVTELINSLEFSK

-93 EQCLFNGLDANQ
+93 EQCLFNGLDRNQ

-119 VTNTPRLELNF
+119 VTKTPRLELNF

-158 KDITNYEMGLSDP
+158 KDITNAEMGLSDP

-184 ELPKTIKEFKSMI
+184 ELPKTVKEFKSMI

-220 KTQNYEITAI
+220 KAQNYEITAV

-236 IKNPLGGERP
+236 IKSPLGGERP
-246 IRLEGA
+246 IRLDGA

-262 DLTKPTESARNNR
+262 DLTKLTESARNNR
-275 KNDPARSRETDP
+275 KNDQTRSRETDP
-287 ISSYE
+287 RSSYE

-302 KLLKVRADKLS
+302 KLLRVRANKLS
-313 KRYPVRSDDRP
+313 KRYPIRSDDRP
-324 TAEVRSNNQLTT
+324 RAQVQSDNQLTT
-336 SDNRPVARIGDS
+336 SDNRPATRIGDS

-364 EFVNRVRAEN
+364 EFVNRVRN
-374 KPSIGE
+374 IGNPNTGE
-380 GSKPSTTA
+380 SSKPSATA
-388 DREPSSE
+388 DREPHRE
-395 FRIERSG
+395 FRATRS
-402 ADNATIRLV
+402 DENNNAIRLV
-411 RNDSLIANNDNDN
+411 RNDSPIIDNDNDRI
-424 NVETKITQKPQAEPP
+424 VETKITQKPQAEPP

-450 DNRPTP
+450 EQRPTP

-476 PNLRNNTNDRQST
+476 PNLRNNTNDRQPT
-489 NADNQNHFN
+489 NTNNQNYFN
-498 QFIKNFNQHTKQF
+498 GFIKQFNHRTKQF
-511 FERVTGTAKQGYER
+511 FETVTGRAKQGYER
-525 LSSHIAEFKEQRQQR
+525 LSSHIAEFKDGRQQR
-540 STTIVG
+540 STTIAG
-546 LVGTATATNN
+546 LTQTATATNN

-590 QRAKPTTDYLHRVIA
+590 QRAKPTTDYLERVIA

-639 ETPTAPTTQ
+639 ETPTAP
-648 PKRSSFRP
+648 RSKPPRPR